1 MSYTDPGQHF
11 FWLASRALGIVAIA
25 LLAFS
30 VTIGLGL
37 SGRFLRRP
45 GLPARLKHL
54 HEAVALTTL
63 GAMAGHGL
71 FLLGDTY
78 LRPGVAGITLPFALA
93 VKPLWTGIGIIAGW
107 LAAIVGLSF
116 YGRRWIGVRTW
127 RWIHRWTLAAYALAV
142 VHALGSG
149 TDAASAWFIAMLA
162 VITGPPALL
171 LFLRLVPAPRSV
183 VKTTG

>member
-1 MSYTDPGQHF
+1 MSSTDPEQHL
-11 FWLASRALGIVAIA
+11 FWLASRALGIVAIV

-30 VTIGLGL
+30 VTLGLGL
-37 SGRFLRRP
+37 SGRFSRRP

-54 HEAVALTTL
+54 HEAVALATL
-63 GAMAGHGL
+63 GAIAGHAL

-78 LRPGVAGITLPFALA
+78 LRPGVAGIALPFVLR

-116 YGRRWIGVRTW
+116 YTRRWIGVQTW
-127 RWIHRWTLAAYALAV
+127 RWIHRWTLGVYALAL
-142 VHALGSG
+142 VHILGSG
-149 TDAASAWFIAMLA
+149 TDAASAWFIAVLA

-171 LFLRLVPAPRSV
+171 LFLRLMPAPRSAI
-183 VKTTG
+183 KASG